1 MDSKMYA
8 LQLEKKLIEQFRQ
21 TFYDKLGYYPMV
33 VTHVQVDS
41 NYRLPLMNL
50 QSLHDMFDPFLPY
63 RYERK
68 LTLKSKCRYRE
79 LVELR
84 NIYCFLA
91 RTMGYSLAA
100 VGESLGNRDHTT
112 VIHNVA
118 CFKNLMETDE
128 SFRQKY
134 LTILTYIKQQY
145 EPSAMDDVN
154 QVQREPEPAV
164 LP

>member
-1 MDSKMYA
+1 MDSKSYA
-8 LQLEKKLIEQFRQ
+8 LQLEKKLIEQFREN
-21 TFYDKLGYYPMV
+21 FYQKIGYYPMV
-33 VTHVQVDS
+33 VTQVQVDS
-41 NYRLPLMNL
+41 TYSLPIMNL
-50 QSLHDMFDPFLPY
+50 QTLQDMFESFLPI

-91 RTMGYSLAA
+91 RTMGYSLAS

-112 VIHNVA
+112 VIHNVS
-118 CFKNLMETDE
+118 CFKNLMETDDT
-128 SFRQKY
+128 FRQKY
-134 LTILTYIKQQY
+134 LRILTYIKQQY
-145 EPSAMDDVN
+145 EPSVMEESD
-154 QVQREPEPAV
+154 QEQCEPQPAL